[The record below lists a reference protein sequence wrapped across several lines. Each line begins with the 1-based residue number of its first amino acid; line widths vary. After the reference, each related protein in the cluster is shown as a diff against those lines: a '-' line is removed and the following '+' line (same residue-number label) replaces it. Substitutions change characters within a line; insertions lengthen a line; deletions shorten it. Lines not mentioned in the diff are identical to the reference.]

1 MTRNRRS
8 NWSPS
13 KPGPKSGSINSA
25 GELPPGEQAGSARNI
40 MLRKLT
46 VAPRS
51 RAELAAVLAA
61 RGICD
66 EVAEAALDRFVD
78 VGLINDAAYAE
89 LLVSSRS
96 VGRGRRAL
104 SAELRQR
111 GVPVDVA
118 VEALSGL
125 SPEAEREAALA
136 LVRRRLRVTSDLD
149 PQVRVRRL
157 VGQLTRRGFAPG
169 LAFAVVREVVGES
182 PADLD
187 GAVDGD

>member
-1 MTRNRRS
+1 
-8 NWSPS
+8 
-13 KPGPKSGSINSA
+13 
-25 GELPPGEQAGSARNI
+25 

-46 VAPRS
+46 AAPRS
-51 RAELAAVLAA
+51 RAELAAVLAE
-61 RGICD
+61 RGIPD

-104 SAELRQR
+104 SEDLRHR
-111 GVPVDVA
+111 GVPDEVA
-118 VEALSGL
+118 IVALSEL
-125 SPEAEREAALA
+125 SPEAERAVALTF
-136 LVRRRLRVTSDLD
+136 VRRRLRSSSSLD
-149 PQVRVRRL
+149 PQVRTRRL

-187 GAVDGD
+187 GTVDGD